1 MITTPRGIVAAALG
15 ALPLTALLWTAQAQA
30 QSAPTVARPVSVCG
44 NAVQQTRRDLANA
57 GAPTDDTDWQDVR
70 DDAQEFVDEHPWG
83 GGAVEAL
90 KRDIQKLDYYCAS

>member
-1 MITTPRGIVAAALG
+1 MPCRPPSSRPCGI
-15 ALPLTALLWTAQAQA
+15 
-30 QSAPTVARPVSVCG
+30 
-44 NAVQQTRRDLANA
+44 RRDPANA
-57 GAPTDDTDWQDVR
+57 GAPADDTDWRDVR